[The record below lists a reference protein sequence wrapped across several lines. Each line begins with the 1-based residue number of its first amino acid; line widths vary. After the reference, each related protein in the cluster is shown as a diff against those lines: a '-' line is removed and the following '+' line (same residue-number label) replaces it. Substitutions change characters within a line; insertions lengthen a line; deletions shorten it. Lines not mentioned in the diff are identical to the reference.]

1 MYKLETE
8 NFSLELLPGIH
19 QDNFPYPKANS
30 LQVKVSSLGFSAD
43 SIMDIDDI
51 ALSDFAVNL
60 NELYETLS
68 GSARLEEPYGMH
80 CFLEFTAVTGG
91 RIRIK
96 GRIHNKKGIGYGH
109 ELIFENEVDQT
120 YLRAVSYTHL
130 TLPTTSRV

>member
-30 LQVKVSSLGFSAD
+30 LQVKVSS
-43 SIMDIDDI
+43 MDIDDI

-68 GSARLEEPYGMH
+68 GSVRLEEPYSMH

-91 RIRIK
+91 HIRIK
-96 GRIHNKKGIGYGH
+96 GYIHNKMGVGYGH
-109 ELIFENEVDQT
+109 ELTFENEVDQT
-120 YLRAVSYTHL
+120 YLGGFAK
-130 TLPTTSRV
+130 TLFADYGKYAE

>member
-43 SIMDIDDI
+43 I

-68 GSARLEEPYGMH
+68 GSVRLEEPYGMH

-91 RIRIK
+91 HIRIK
-96 GRIHNKKGIGYGH
+96 DYIHNKMGVGYGH
-109 ELIFENEVDQT
+109 ELTFENKVDQT
-120 YLRAVSYTHL
+120 YLRGFAK
-130 TLPTTSRV
+130 TLFADYGKYAE

>member
-8 NFSLELLPGIH
+8 NFSLELLPGIY
-19 QDNFPYPKANS
+19 QDNFPYPKANR
-30 LQVKVSSLGFSAD
+30 LRVKVSSLGFSAD

-68 GSARLEEPYGMH
+68 GSVRLEEPYSMH

-91 RIRIK
+91 HIRIK
-96 GRIHNKKGIGYGH
+96 AGFIIK
-109 ELIFENEVDQT
+109 
-120 YLRAVSYTHL
+120 
-130 TLPTTSRV
+130 RVLDTDMN

>member
-8 NFSLELLPGIH
+8 NFSLELLPGIC
-19 QDNFPYPKANS
+19 QDNFLYPKANR

-68 GSARLEEPYGMH
+68 GSARLEEPYGGH
-80 CFLEFTAVTGG
+80 
-91 RIRIK
+91 IRIK

-109 ELIFENEVDQT
+109 ELTFENEVDQT
-120 YLRAVSYTHL
+120 YLRGFAK
-130 TLPTTSRV
+130 TLFADYGKYAE

>member
-43 SIMDIDDI
+43 DAI

-68 GSARLEEPYGMH
+68 GSVRLEEPYGMH

-91 RIRIK
+91 HIRIK
-96 GRIHNKKGIGYGH
+96 DYIHNKMGVGYGH
-109 ELIFENEVDQT
+109 ELTFENKVDQT
-120 YLRAVSYTHL
+120 YLRGFAK
-130 TLPTTSRV
+130 TLFADYGKYAE